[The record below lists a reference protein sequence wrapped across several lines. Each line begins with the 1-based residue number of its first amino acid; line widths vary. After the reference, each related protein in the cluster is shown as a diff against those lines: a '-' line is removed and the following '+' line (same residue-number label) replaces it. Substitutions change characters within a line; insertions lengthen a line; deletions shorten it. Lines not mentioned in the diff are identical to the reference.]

1 MYNWHIAGCVSCHGQ
16 GSVLSNYYSTGQP
29 AETVINLSQCA
40 ITFFIARSHYQ
51 ITKGSIALRLLDN
64 NSVGWQAN
72 ATVSWGSICGFIFL
86 FWNCFVFATWLLFL
100 CFAFGITLC
109 NIKFFTACSH
119 LAALFFYFFSLSLS
133 LSVSLWSNREIAIK
147 WGPCLNKVK
156 KQRKEGV
163 ILSNVMSHSWP
174 VYCPMKKQPQINSRI
189 NRCFPGVE
197 DFVAHLEKIDC
208 SVLWWWAFKL
218 YHTFLATLI
227 S

>member
-1 MYNWHIAGCVSCHGQ
+1 MVRAQCCLTITVQDSQ
-16 GSVLSNYYSTGQP
+16 LKQLLIFPSVQSPFSLQDHTTRLQKEALPSDCWTIIVLDDRLMPLSLEGLYVDLFSYFEIVLCLPHDCS
-29 AETVINLSQCA
+29 
-40 ITFFIARSHYQ
+40 FFV
-51 ITKGSIALRLLDN
+51 LPL
-64 NSVGWQAN
+64 V
-72 ATVSWGSICGFIFL
+72 
-86 FWNCFVFATWLLFL
+86 FWYFVV
-100 CFAFGITLC
+100 C

-174 VYCPMKKQPQINSRI
+174 VYCPMKKHPQINSRI

-218 YHTFLATLI
+218 YHTFLATPI